1 MREPLFIRKNKDK
14 WESYDNEPTKDPD
27 VLSERLVNILDDLAY
42 AQTFYPRG
50 KTVKYL
56 NERAVKFYNEIY
68 KRKKEKFSR
77 LFDFWRYGLPVTIRG
92 NHRFILLSFV
102 LFSIFYLMGL
112 LSARYDNGILDVIL
126 GSDYVS
132 MTEDNIREGNPFG
145 VYGSGS
151 RFFSFIRIAL
161 NNIMLAFVIDFI
173 GGVFFGL
180 GTFYSLLTNGMMV
193 GAFHYMFW
201 DMGFGWEFLLV
212 VYIHGTFELFAIVL
226 AAGAGFRLCNG
237 LLFPGTYKRIES
249 IKKAAA
255 EGMQLMI
262 ITFLML
268 LVAAFL
274 EGYVTRLTAT
284 SVATN
289 AEGWMIPVWVS
300 ILLLVGCFAFII
312 WYFIIYPMQTE
323 KEMKNRMQSFQP
335 AKQSGKVLLQQ
346 TT

>member
-1 MREPLFIRKNKDK
+1 MREPLFIRKNKEK
-14 WESYDNEPTKDPD
+14 WESYDNVPSKDPD

-77 LFDFWRYGLPVTIRG
+77 LFDFWRYDLPLTIRK

-102 LFSIFYLMGL
+102 LFSVFYLMGL
-112 LSARYDNGILDVIL
+112 LSARYDNGILNVIL
-126 GSDYVS
+126 GGDYVT
-132 MTEDNIREGNPFG
+132 MTENNIRDGNPFG

-151 RFFSFIRIAL
+151 SFFSFLRIAL
-161 NNIMLAFVIDFI
+161 NNILLAFVFDFI

-180 GTFYSLLTNGMMV
+180 GSFYFLLKTGVMV
-193 GAFHYMFW
+193 GAFHYLFY

-212 VYIHGTFELFAIVL
+212 VYIHGAFELFAIVL
-226 AAGAGFRLCNG
+226 STGAGFRLCNG

-249 IKKAAA
+249 IKKAAS
-255 EGMQLMI
+255 EGMKLMI

-284 SVATN
+284 SIARN
-289 AEGWMIPVWVS
+289 ADGYMIPVWVS
-300 ILLLVGCFAFII
+300 ILLLVACFGFII
-312 WYFIIYPMQTE
+312 WYFIIYPFRAE
-323 KEMKNRMQSFQP
+323 KRMLKQLTSFKP
-335 AKQSGKVLLQQ
+335 ARQSGKVLLQAV
-346 TT
+346 

>member
-14 WESYDNEPTKDPD
+14 WESYDNVPSGDPD

-77 LFDFWRYGLPVTIRG
+77 LFDFWRYDLPLTIRK
-92 NHRFILLSFV
+92 NHRFILLSTV
-102 LFSIFYLMGL
+102 LFGIFYLMGL
-112 LSARYDNGILDVIL
+112 LSAKYDSGILEVIL
-126 GSDYVS
+126 GSDYVT
-132 MTEDNIREGNPFG
+132 MTENNIREGNPFG
-145 VYGSGS
+145 VYASGGS
-151 RFFSFIRIAL
+151 FFSFLRIAL
-161 NNIMLAFVIDFI
+161 NNILLAFVIDFI
-173 GGVFFGL
+173 GGIFFGL

-193 GAFHYMFW
+193 GAFHYMFY

-226 AAGAGFRLCNG
+226 AGGAGFRLCNG

-249 IKKAAA
+249 IKRAAA
-255 EGMQLMI
+255 EGMKLMV
-262 ITFLML
+262 ITFVL
-268 LVAAFL
+268 LLAAAFL

-284 SVATN
+284 SVGEG
-289 AEGWMIPVWVS
+289 AEGQMIPIWAS
-300 ILLLVGCFAFII
+300 ILILVSCFSFII
-312 WYFIIYPMQTE
+312 WYFIIYPLMVE
-323 KEMKNRMQSFQP
+323 KRMAGFMRSFKP
-335 AKQSGKVLLQQ
+335 AQQSGSVLLH

>member
-14 WESYDNEPTKDPD
+14 WESYDNVPSRDPD

-77 LFDFWRYGLPVTIRG
+77 LFDFWRNDLPLTIRK
-92 NHRFILLSFV
+92 NHRFILLSMV
-102 LFSIFYLMGL
+102 LFSIFYLMGV
-112 LSARYDNGILDVIL
+112 LSAHYDNGILDVIL
-126 GSDYVS
+126 GSDYVT
-132 MTEDNIREGNPFG
+132 MTENNIRDGNPFG
-145 VYGSGS
+145 VYASGGT
-151 RFFSFIRIAL
+151 FYSFIRIAL
-161 NNIMLAFVIDFI
+161 NNILLAFVIDFI
-173 GGVFFGL
+173 GGIFFGM

-193 GAFHYMFW
+193 GAFHYMFY

-212 VYIHGTFELFAIVL
+212 VFIHGTFELFAIVL

-237 LLFPGTYKRIES
+237 LLFPGTYKRVES

-255 EGMQLMI
+255 EGMKLMI
-262 ITFLML
+262 ITFLLL

-284 SVATN
+284 SIAHDVT
-289 AEGWMIPVWVS
+289 GWMIPVWAS
-300 ILLLVGCFAFII
+300 ILLLVACFSFII
-312 WYFIIYPMQTE
+312 WYFIIYPLQVEKRMNRQLQTF
-323 KEMKNRMQSFQP
+323 NP
-335 AKQSGKVLLQQ
+335 AQQSGKVLLQ
-346 TT
+346 TA